1 VTLEEAH
8 RRAGEARALRAQGR
22 THEAAE
28 LFAAAGMSTEAA
40 ACYREMGDARR
51 ALDCLVRVRA
61 DEPRYRAAC
70 VAAIS
75 LSVELDV
82 AGIDLDALLGR
93 FLADGPK
100 DERERAALYTLA
112 VLNERHGYLEGAREA
127 LRRLVADGEP
137 YRDAARLLRQVEQ
150 RIGSPL
156 VPDELPD
163 LPALPELPRLPA
175 PLPLAGTPLPSAET
189 AQPVVA
195 QSQPSG
201 MAFVVGATIGDRYLL
216 EERIGQGGMSIVFRA
231 ADLDLGERIAL
242 KVFTQGVFGPESE
255 GRFKRELL
263 LSRQLVHPNVL
274 RLYDIGF
281 FAGFRYI
288 SMELLTGSDL
298 VGRMGTGIPV
308 AEAVGYLIQACDGLQ
323 AAHDRSIVHRD
334 IKPGNIFLM
343 SDGTLKLMDFGIAKV
358 QSAPGLTA
366 TGAIAGTPAY
376 MAPEQIRDFSG
387 VGPPADLYSL
397 GAVAY
402 EMLVGRPPFWNSDS
416 MAVLMMHL
424 YDKPAPPRSVAPQ
437 IPAALEEIVLRLLEK
452 APAERF
458 ASCREV
464 RERLEAVQRT
474 FLR

>member
-1 VTLEEAH
+1 MTPEEAR
-8 RRAGEARALRAQGR
+8 RRADEARALRAQGR
-22 THEAAE
+22 TQEAAD

-40 ACYREMGDARR
+40 ACYRELGDARR
-51 ALDCLVRVRA
+51 ALDCLVRVPA
-61 DEPRYRAAC
+61 DEPRYRPAC
-70 VAAIS
+70 VAAIA

-93 FLADGPK
+93 FLADGPQ
-100 DERERAALYTLA
+100 DDRERAALYTLA
-112 VLNERHGYLEGAREA
+112 VLDERHGYLEGAREA
-127 LRRLVADGEP
+127 LRRLLADGEP
-137 YRDAARLLRQVEQ
+137 YRDAARLLRRVEE
-150 RIGSPL
+150 RIGSQL
-156 VPDELPD
+156 SPDELPD
-163 LPALPELPRLPA
+163 LPGLPELPRLPA
-175 PLPLAGTPLPSAET
+175 PRPPSDSPAPLAGAARGDAVQTR
-189 AQPVVA
+189 
-195 QSQPSG
+195 PSG
-201 MAFVVGATIGDRYLL
+201 VAFVVGGTIGDRYLL
-216 EERIGQGGMSIVFRA
+216 EERIGHGGMSIVFRA
-231 ADLDLGERIAL
+231 KDLDLGEQIAI

-263 LSRQLVHPNVL
+263 LSRQLVHRNVL

-298 VGRMGTGIPV
+298 VRRMGTGLPV
-308 AEAVGYLIQACDGLQ
+308 AESVGYLIQACDGLQ
-323 AAHDRSIVHRD
+323 AAHDRTIVHRD
-334 IKPGNIFLM
+334 IKPGNIFLTT
-343 SDGTLKLMDFGIAKV
+343 DGTLKLMDFGIAKV
-358 QSAPGLTA
+358 QTAPGLTA

-387 VGPPADLYSL
+387 VGPSADLYAL

-402 EMLVGRPPFWNSDS
+402 EMLVGFPPFRNSDL

-452 APAERF
+452 APAQRF

-464 RERLEAVQRT
+464 RERLEAVQRA